1 MWVFEWVF
9 SGWFGGEEE
18 DKHLL
23 PPPISSPLLV
33 PHPPP
38 PSFNLTHPLPIPLF
52 HRRTT
57 TLHSTRN
64 NCFCLEGV
72 QGGGKGGALGSLCE
86 EKGVFEGQLVNSPL
100 SSFSSPSLYSSS
112 IITAS
117 YCFLSFFFKE
127 NVPLLPLLLL
137 PFSPLFLTGPADVIC
152 HV

>member
-1 MWVFEWVF
+1 M
-9 SGWFGGEEE
+9 SGFLVDVWRRRGGQTPFTSS
-18 DKHLL
+18 DLL
-23 PPPISSPLLV
+23 LTSSCSSNTI
-33 PHPPP
+33 HPPT

-117 YCFLSFFFKE
+117 YCFLSPFFIKKSPPFS
-127 NVPLLPLLLL
+127 PAP